1 MKKYLWIGGIILALA
16 LGAQA
21 IGTDDEI
28 KSALSIT
35 TQDMTRLKRAVGQHQ
50 SLRDGNGARRDAT
63 TAEAIAEVKSRLNEF
78 VRREEA
84 KVGGDTLGQ
93 WGGI

>member
-1 MKKYLWIGGIILALA
+1 MKKYLWIGGSILALA

-21 IGTDDEI
+21 IGSDDEI
-28 KSALSIT
+28 KSALSLT
-35 TQDMTRLKRAVGQHQ
+35 TQDMTRLKSAVGQHQ
-50 SLRDGNGARRDAT
+50 SLRDGNNLRRDAS
-63 TAEAIAEVKSRLNEF
+63 TAEAIAELKSRVNEF

-84 KVGGDTLGQ
+84 KAGGDTLGQ

>member
-1 MKKYLWIGGIILALA
+1 MKKYLFVGIGLLALA
-16 LGAQA
+16 WGASA

-35 TQDMTRLKRAVGQHQ
+35 APDLIRLKAAVTHHQ
-50 SLRDGNGARRDAT
+50 RLDHTAT
-63 TAEAIAEVKSRLNEF
+63 TAEAIAELKSRINEF

-84 KVGGDTLGQ
+84 KAGGDTLGQ
-93 WGGI
+93 WGGMSTTAP